1 MRPEDII
8 NASKHALKPGQTFR
22 FHCTQCGDCC
32 RNREDILLTPYDLFR
47 IAGQLGVTPGEV
59 VKTYCEV
66 YLGSSSHFP
75 VVRLLPVGEDKACPF
90 LKENHCSIHSSK
102 PTVCAL
108 FPLGRAMQYEA
119 RNGEQERKLFY
130 ILQDVD
136 CGLQDQTHT
145 VEEWLGAFELESSEA
160 WFLEWTDILG
170 KLVTLIHQLEEM
182 LSDKLMQM
190 ILNIALTEIYMHY
203 DQGVDFMQQFR
214 GNSRK
219 LLGVLQGIHRKCVE
233 QVRGSRQ

>member
-8 NASKHALKPGQTFR
+8 TINKHTLKPGQKFR
-22 FHCTQCGDCC
+22 FHCNQCGDCC
-32 RNREDILLTPYDLFR
+32 RNREDILLTPFDLFR
-47 IAGQLGVTPGEV
+47 VAGHLGITPVEV

-75 VVRLLPVGEDKACPF
+75 VVRLLPVGEDKSCPF
-90 LKENHCSIHSSK
+90 LKESRCSIHASK

-108 FPLGRAMQYEA
+108 FPLGRAMQYGA
-119 RNGEQERKLFY
+119 LNGDQERKLFY
-130 ILQDVD
+130 ILQNVN

-160 WFLEWTDILG
+160 WFLEWTDVLG

-190 ILNIALTEIYMHY
+190 ILNIALTEIYLHY

-214 GNSRK
+214 GNSQK
-219 LLGVLQGIHRKCVE
+219 LLGVLQDIHRKCVE
-233 QVRGSRQ
+233 HVGGGRQ

>member
-1 MRPEDII
+1 MRPEDMMIAMR
-8 NASKHALKPGQTFR
+8 NALKPGQYFR
-22 FHCTQCGDCC
+22 FHCDQCGDCC
-32 RNREDILLTPYDLFR
+32 RHRKDIILTPFDLNR
-47 IAGQLGVTPGEV
+47 IARHFGTTPKAIV
-59 VKTYCEV
+59 DRYCIV
-66 YLGSSSHFP
+66 YIGDSSRFP
-75 VVRLLPVGEDKACPF
+75 VVLLKPEGKDEACPF
-90 LKENHCSIHSSK
+90 LKENRCSIHASK

-108 FPLGRAMQYEA
+108 FPLGRVMQYGA
-119 RNGEQERKLFY
+119 LKGDQEQKLFY
-130 ILQDVD
+130 ILQDTD
-136 CGLQDQTHT
+136 CGLRDQTHT
-145 VEEWLGAFELESSEA
+145 VEEWLGAFELEGSEA

>member
-8 NASKHALKPGQTFR
+8 TINKHTLKPGQKFR
-22 FHCTQCGDCC
+22 FHCNQCGDCC
-32 RNREDILLTPYDLFR
+32 RNREDILLTPFDLFR
-47 IAGQLGVTPGEV
+47 VAGHLGITPVEV

-75 VVRLLPVGEDKACPF
+75 VVRLLPVGEDKSCPF
-90 LKENHCSIHSSK
+90 LKESRCSIHASK

-108 FPLGRAMQYEA
+108 FPLGRAMQYGA
-119 RNGEQERKLFY
+119 LNGDQERKLFY
-130 ILQDVD
+130 ILQNVN

-190 ILNIALTEIYMHY
+190 ILNIALTEIYLHY

-214 GNSRK
+214 GNSQK
-219 LLGVLQGIHRKCVE
+219 LLGVLQDIHRKCVE
-233 QVRGSRQ
+233 QVRGGRQ